1 MCIGV
6 VMSKENTKSN
16 KLIIVAFA
24 LYVLLLTWI
33 IVFKFRLNL
42 SDLKYIRTINLIPF
56 KANGVV
62 NGMRET
68 IINLVL
74 FIPLGMYLKYL
85 LNDRKI
91 LSIIIISS
99 TSLLFEIL
107 QYIFHI
113 GVSDITDIIMNT
125 IGGIIGM
132 ILMMIFLSI
141 TKKNNILN
149 KTLDYLLIF
158 LPLVMFLGL
167 FII

>member
-1 MCIGV
+1 
-6 VMSKENTKSN
+6 MSRKNIKSKN
-16 KLIIVAFA
+16 LIIIAFT

-68 IINLVL
+68 VINVVL

-85 LNDRKI
+85 LKDRKF
-91 LSIIIISS
+91 LSIVIISS

-132 ILMMIFLSI
+132 ILMVTLLLIA
-141 TKKNNILN
+141 KKNNVLN
-149 KTLDYLLIF
+149 KILDYILIF
-158 LPLVMFLGL
+158 LPLLMFLGL

>member
-1 MCIGV
+1 
-6 VMSKENTKSN
+6 MSRKNTKLKN
-16 KLIIVAFA
+16 LIIIAFT

-68 IINLVL
+68 VINVVL

-85 LNDRKI
+85 LKDRKF
-91 LSIIIISS
+91 LSIVIISS

-132 ILMMIFLSI
+132 ILMVILLLI
-141 TKKNNILN
+141 AKKNNVLN
-149 KTLDYLLIF
+149 KILDYILIF
-158 LPLVMFLGL
+158 LPLLMFLGL

>member
-1 MCIGV
+1 MG
-6 VMSKENTKSN
+6 KENTKSN
-16 KLIIVAFA
+16 KLIIVAFT
-24 LYVLLLTWI
+24 LYVLLLIWI

-42 SDLKYIRTINLIPF
+42 SYLKYIRTINLIPF
-56 KANGVV
+56 KAKGVV

-68 IINLVL
+68 IINVVL

-85 LNDRKI
+85 LKDRKF
-91 LSIIIISS
+91 LSIVIISS

-132 ILMMIFLSI
+132 ILMVIFLSI

-149 KTLDYLLIF
+149 KILDYLLIF
-158 LPLVMFLGL
+158 LPLLMFLGL

>member
-1 MCIGV
+1 MG
-6 VMSKENTKSN
+6 KENTKSN
-16 KLIIVAFA
+16 KLIIVAFT
-24 LYVLLLTWI
+24 LYVLLLIWI
-33 IVFKFRLNL
+33 IVFKFILNL
-42 SDLKYIRTINLIPF
+42 SYLKYIRTIKIIHF

-68 IINLVL
+68 IINVVL

-85 LNDRKI
+85 LKDRKF
-91 LSIIIISS
+91 LSIVIISS

-132 ILMMIFLSI
+132 ILMVIFLSI

-149 KTLDYLLIF
+149 KILDYLLIF
-158 LPLVMFLGL
+158 LLLLMFLGL